1 MTDITVL
8 QQQWQKDLTPIQE
21 AEKQDIFKKEKYLEK
36 LEKIGELYNEPKG
49 LRHLSKP
56 FFVAVR
62 TPWLRSRKMKIEKKL
77 GQKEG
82 KIKEIAI
89 NTLSNLTD
97 AVARD
102 SARSAE
108 FVYLETAIK
117 QMQYTQDIVT
127 KAANKCR
134 NASMMEGAAAAGDVA
149 GDTVPRHRVS
159 ADDSTEMAVD
169 LAVEFA
175 HVATDFAANRAAR
188 NATNA
193 FREAE
198 EAVQNLQIAVK
209 NEIPQ
214 VNGAL
219 ANEIASSN
227 STTLM
232 MNAFGGMLS
241 SFSNWDMAGQLNDAK
256 GHLHGI
262 VGQLGSTID
271 KLSRE
276 KKVIA
281 DAAIADARKTDKA
294 IDSFAAELEYYMLPL
309 AMRRP
314 LEDTLMADKE
324 IDIPSPV
331 VDLPLRNVTAPTL

>member
-1 MTDITVL
+1 MTDITAL
-8 QQQWQKDLTPIQE
+8 QQQWQKDLAPLQD

-56 FFVAVR
+56 FFVAAR
-62 TPWLRSRKMKIEKKL
+62 TPWLRSRKMKIERKL
-77 GQKEG
+77 EEKEG

-89 NTLSNLTD
+89 STLSNLTD

-102 SARSAE
+102 SAKGAE
-108 FVYLETAIK
+108 FMYLETAVK

-134 NASMMEGAAAAGDVA
+134 NASVMEGAAAAGDVV
-149 GDTVPRHRVS
+149 GDTVPRHHVS
-159 ADDSTEMAVD
+159 TDDSTEMAVEGIIE
-169 LAVEFA
+169 VA
-175 HVATDFAANRAAR
+175 HLATDFAASMAAR
-188 NATNA
+188 KATNA
-193 FREAE
+193 IREAE
-198 EAVQNLQIAVK
+198 EAVQNLQMAVK
-209 NEIPQ
+209 NEIHQ
-214 VNGAL
+214 VNGSM
-219 ANEIASSN
+219 ANDIASSN

-262 VGQLGSTID
+262 ADQLDGMIN
-271 KLSRE
+271 KLSRD

-281 DAAIADARKTDKA
+281 DAAIAEARKNDKA
-294 IDSFAAELEYYMLPL
+294 IDTFAAELEYYMLPL

-314 LEDTLMADKE
+314 LEDTLMGDKE
-324 IDIPSPV
+324 IPIPTIITP
-331 VDLPLRNVTAPTL
+331 PMPGM

>member
-1 MTDITVL
+1 MTDITAL
-8 QQQWQKDLTPIQE
+8 QQQWEKDLSPLQDS
-21 AEKQDIFKKEKYLEK
+21 EKQDIFKKEKYLEK
-36 LEKIGELYNEPKG
+36 LEKIGERYNEPHG
-49 LRHLSKP
+49 RFRLYKP
-56 FFVAVR
+56 FVIATKGAWNR
-62 TPWLRSRKMKIEKKL
+62 RKKMKIEKQL
-77 GQKEG
+77 DEKEG
-82 KIKEIAI
+82 QIKELAVR
-89 NTLSNLTD
+89 TLSNLTD

-102 SARSAE
+102 TARGVE
-108 FVYLETAIK
+108 FTYLETAIK

-134 NASMMEGAAAAGDVA
+134 NASAMEGAAAVGDVV
-149 GDTVPRHRVS
+149 GGNTSLNRMSSNDNS
-159 ADDSTEMAVD
+159 EMAVE
-169 LAVEFA
+169 AIVEVA
-175 HVATDFAANRAAR
+175 HLATDFAASMAAR
-188 NATNA
+188 RATNA

-198 EAVQNLQIAVK
+198 EAVQNLQMAVK

-219 ANEIASSN
+219 ARDIASSN

-256 GHLHGI
+256 GHLHG
-262 VGQLGSTID
+262 VADQLSDTIN
-271 KLSRE
+271 KLSHD
-276 KKVIA
+276 KKTIG
-281 DAAIADARKTDKA
+281 DAAIAEARKNDKA
-294 IDSFAAELEYYMLPL
+294 VNDFAAELEYYMLPL

-331 VDLPLRNVTAPTL
+331 VDLPLQNVAKPTF

>member
-134 NASMMEGAAAAGDVA
+134 NASMM
-149 GDTVPRHRVS
+149 S